1 MKLSTFRQRWYGI
14 TMTIVA
20 LGLAC
25 LVVSLLRPLPAKAL
39 TTVDVPAFIFAPVTV
54 SNNHTARLCINH
66 ILGEG
71 SVTTT
76 LEFRDAADV
85 NRLLATTTVEVDSQK
100 GACFGQ
106 DAASL
111 IGSSGSARVVG
122 IIRTTTLRNWRS
134 TNPPVVSLQVQGAVA
149 NFIMAPALAGPS
161 FTLPEAQ

>member
-1 MKLSTFRQRWYGI
+1 MKLSTFRQRWYGV
-14 TMTIVA
+14 TVTIVA

-25 LVVSLLRPLPAKAL
+25 LVVSLLRPQPTKAL

-54 SNNHTARLCINH
+54 SNLHTARLCINH

-71 SVTTT
+71 PVTTT

-85 NRLLATTTVEVDSQK
+85 NRLLATTTVDVDSQK
-100 GACFGQ
+100 GACFSQ
-106 DAASL
+106 DASSL
-111 IGSSGSARVVG
+111 IGASGSARVVG

-134 TNPPVVSLQVQGAVA
+134 TNPPIVSLQIQGNTA

-161 FTLPEAQ
+161 FRLPEAQ